1 MPSERVELQGT
12 KARFFDFRCGQLM
25 TSRTNLGT
33 KTAQDSRASSI
44 KPGTSGGESGI
55 VFAEANTGNPLR
67 GDFERMAR
75 RRFQDPKPRRRG
87 DWWTIQV
94 R

>member
-1 MPSERVELQGT
+1 MLSPGQDIAVICSE
-12 KARFFDFRCGQLM
+12 D
-25 TSRTNLGT
+25 
-33 KTAQDSRASSI
+33 RA
-44 KPGTSGGESGI
+44 I
-55 VFAEANTGNPLR
+55 VSAEANTGNPLR

-94 R
+94 RQDVFVDGKLRRSNRRVRLGTGNDART